1 MERRNFFKFVVVIYG
16 LFGISANAKEAK
28 QVKHINSSTMD
39 KLCIIGIGGGGTNI
53 VKEILKLDNT
63 HIPIYL
69 NSDYDLLNQKKSK
82 HQIMLDWKEK
92 SGLGCGGNAEY
103 GKSLVNN
110 DIKNKLNEL
119 TKSMETI
126 YVISSL
132 GGGVGSGV
140 TPEIVEHLKTL
151 NKKVIAFVTI
161 PFSFEGKKRMAV
173 ANNSM
178 IKIKEYSDA
187 LVIFNNDSLLSDAK
201 GRGVKDTFKLTSSM
215 FYRMMKS

>member
-1 MERRNFFKFVVVIYG
+1 MERRNFFKFVVAIYG

-28 QVKHINSSTMD
+28 QVKHINSPTMD

-69 NSDYDLLNQKKSK
+69 SSDYDLLNQKKSK
-82 HQIMLDWKEK
+82 HQIMLGWKEK

-119 TKSMETI
+119 TKSMETV

-132 GGGVGSGV
+132 GGGIGSGV

-178 IKIKEYSDA
+178 IKIKEYSDT

-201 GRGVKDTFKLTSSM
+201 GRGVKDTFKLTSGT